1 MGLIVA
7 HREREGRLNSKIQY
21 YVHSEADRRLNCRE
35 VSAICVTEVQGV
47 TECQSGGQC
56 SDGKLYFCW
65 MSSLN
70 SRAVMPTKKWYLPN
84 DKCNSLARKFKD
96 SITNYVKTNIFFYIK
111 SVLIICKTELSL
123 IMEWKFVVWR
133 TGLILL
139 SPQPMCPNLLMSA
152 ACT

>member
-1 MGLIVA
+1 MVPQLIQ
-7 HREREGRLNSKIQY
+7 ENIEGSIFTLSSQQAEMVLALAAVLSPNGIDSGAQRKGSRLKSKIQY

-70 SRAVMPTKKWYLPN
+70 IRAVMPTENWYLPN
-84 DKCNSLARKFKD
+84 DKCNSLARKFKESM
-96 SITNYVKTNIFFYIK
+96 SITNYVKTNIFFLYQ
-111 SVLIICKTELSL
+111 ICSDY
-123 IMEWKFVVWR
+123 M
-133 TGLILL
+133 
-139 SPQPMCPNLLMSA
+139 
-152 ACT
+152 

>member
-1 MGLIVA
+1 MGLIVE
-7 HREREGRLNSKIQY
+7 HREREGRLKSKIQY

-70 SRAVMPTKKWYLPN
+70 IRAVMPTKNWYLPN
-84 DKCNSLARKFKD
+84 DRCNSLARKFKESM
-96 SITNYVKTNIFFYIK
+96 SITNYVKTNIFFISNLFWLYVNL
-111 SVLIICKTELSL
+111 SFHLSWNGNLWSEELAWFCYHHSLCVLIC
-123 IMEWKFVVWR
+123 
-133 TGLILL
+133 
-139 SPQPMCPNLLMSA
+139 
-152 ACT
+152 